1 MKARQQKTTTFKEKI
16 MGIKDKINFRQP
28 KYMLPAIIYL
38 PLLFFGYF
46 LCRFFNTEKADVNN
60 KMQTTEYYNDKLP
73 DANLKGDGIGD
84 KYSNMVNNFGK
95 IKDESAVENIERGNE
110 DQKEE
115 YKSQYSDAEV
125 AAMDQQSEEA
135 RQSMERLRK
144 LQEQIKAQQAK
155 DENATGTRTDG
166 NTEDEEQTL
175 ENLRKA
181 LEEARNEG
189 AAHVGTKNDDTD
201 EQSGAPDRKT
211 RKNGGEDKKVV
222 NEHSVN
228 EISDEAKAEE
238 VVKKQKETS
247 DYFNT
252 IVSNE
257 PEQKL
262 IRAIVDEDVKAVDG
276 SRVRL
281 RLLDDIDIGE
291 RTIAKG
297 NYLYCTLSGF
307 GQQRV
312 KGTVKSVLVNDELV
326 KVNLSIY
333 DTDGLEGLYVPKSS
347 FSETAKDIASGTV
360 SQSMNF
366 NDGTSTSTTGRW
378 GMQALQNAYQK
389 ATNALSKNIR
399 KNKVKVK
406 YGTQVY
412 LINSREKRN

>member
-1 MKARQQKTTTFKEKI
+1 
-16 MGIKDKINFRQP
+16 
-28 KYMLPAIIYL
+28 MLPAIIYL

-46 LCRFFNTEKADVNN
+46 FFRFFDTEKAEVNN
-60 KMQTTEYYNDKLP
+60 KMETTEYYNDKLP

-95 IKDESAVENIERGNE
+95 IKDESAVENIERGGE

-125 AAMDQQSEEA
+125 AAMDQQSDEA
-135 RQSMERLRK
+135 QQSMERLRR
-144 LQEQIKAQQAK
+144 LQTQIKEQQTK
-155 DENATGTRTDG
+155 DENLASNHSNG

-181 LEEARNEG
+181 LEEAKNEG
-189 AAHVGTKNDDTD
+189 KSHAGMVNEDAEEQPTHTNRITK
-201 EQSGAPDRKT
+201 K
-211 RKNGGEDKKVV
+211 KGEDEKVV
-222 NEHSVN
+222 NEHSVS
-228 EISDEAKAEE
+228 EISEDAKAEE

-252 IVSNE
+252 IVANE
-257 PEQKL
+257 PEHKL

-281 RLLDDIDIGE
+281 RLLDDIDVGD

-297 NYLYCTLSGF
+297 NYLYCTLNGF

-312 KGTVKSVLVNDELV
+312 KGSVKSILVNDELV

-347 FSETAKDIASGTV
+347 FSETTKDIVSGTV
-360 SQSMNF
+360 SQNMNF
-366 NDGTSTSTTGRW
+366 NDGSTTSSTGRW

-389 ATNALSKNIR
+389 AANALSKNIR

-412 LINSREKRN
+412 LINSKEKRK

>member
-1 MKARQQKTTTFKEKI
+1 MSI
-16 MGIKDKINFRQP
+16 IDKINFRQP

-46 LCRFFNTEKADVNN
+46 FFRFFDTEKVEVNH

-95 IKDESAVENIERGNE
+95 IKDESAVENIERGGE

-115 YKSQYSDAEV
+115 YQSQYSDAEV
-125 AAMDQQSEEA
+125 AAMDQQSNEA
-135 RQSMERLRK
+135 QQSMERLRR
-144 LQEQIKAQQAK
+144 LQAQIKEQQAK
-155 DENATGTRTDG
+155 ENNGNLNHSTG

-181 LEEARNEG
+181 LEKAKNEG
-189 AAHVGTKNDDTD
+189 LRSAGIKTSNEAMTESNKQTKSNSGDTT
-201 EQSGAPDRKT
+201 ES
-211 RKNGGEDKKVV
+211 EKVV
-222 NEHSVN
+222 NENAVT
-228 EISDEAKAEE
+228 EISDLKEAEE
-238 VVKKQKETS
+238 VVKKHKLTS

-257 PEQKL
+257 PEHKL

-297 NYLYCTLSGF
+297 NYLYCTLNGF

-312 KGTVKSVLVNDELV
+312 KGSIKSVLVNDELV
-326 KVNLSIY
+326 KINLSIY

-347 FSETAKDIASGTV
+347 FSETTKDIVSGTV
-360 SQSMNF
+360 SQNMSL
-366 NDGTSTSTTGRW
+366 NDGTTTSTTGRW

-389 ATNALSKNIR
+389 AANALSKNIR

-412 LINSREKRN
+412 LINSKEKRN

>member
-1 MKARQQKTTTFKEKI
+1 
-16 MGIKDKINFRQP
+16 MGITDKINFRQP

-46 LCRFFNTEKADVNN
+46 FFRFFDTEKAEVNN
-60 KMQTTEYYNDKLP
+60 KMETTEYYNDKLP

-95 IKDESAVENIERGNE
+95 IKDESAVENIERGGE
-110 DQKEE
+110 GQKEE

-125 AAMDQQSEEA
+125 AAMDQQSDEA
-135 RQSMERLRK
+135 QQSMERLRR
-144 LQEQIKAQQAK
+144 LQAQIKEQQTK
-155 DENATGTRTDG
+155 DENLASSRSDG

-189 AAHVGTKNDDTD
+189 KSHVGTVNEGVEEQPTHTKRSTKKKVED
-201 EQSGAPDRKT
+201 E
-211 RKNGGEDKKVV
+211 KVV
-222 NEHSVN
+222 NEHSVS
-228 EISDEAKAEE
+228 EIPEEAKAEE

-247 DYFNT
+247 DHFNT
-252 IVSNE
+252 IVANE
-257 PEQKL
+257 PEHKL

-281 RLLDDIDIGE
+281 RLLDDIDIGD

-297 NYLYCTLSGF
+297 NYLYCTLNGF

-312 KGTVKSVLVNDELV
+312 KGSVKSILVNDELV

-347 FSETAKDIASGTV
+347 FSETTKDIVSGTV
-360 SQSMNF
+360 SQNMNF
-366 NDGTSTSTTGRW
+366 NDGSTTSSTGRW

-389 ATNALSKNIR
+389 AANALSKNIR

>member
-1 MKARQQKTTTFKEKI
+1 

-38 PLLFFGYF
+38 PLMFFGYF
-46 LCRFFNTEKADVNN
+46 FCRFFNTEKADVNN

-73 DANLKGDGIGD
+73 DANLKGDGIGN

-125 AAMDQQSEEA
+125 AAMDQQSDEA
-135 RQSMERLRK
+135 QQSMERLRK

-155 DENATGTRTDG
+155 DENTTEPRTGG

-189 AAHVGTKNDDTD
+189 TAHVGPSNDDT
-201 EQSGAPDRKT
+201 ETQSQQPDRKT
-211 RKNGGEDKKVV
+211 RKNEGECKKVV

-228 EISDEAKAEE
+228 EISEEAKAEE

-257 PEQKL
+257 PEHKL

-297 NYLYCTLSGF
+297 NYLYCTLNGF

-360 SQSMNF
+360 SQSMSF

>member
-1 MKARQQKTTTFKEKI
+1 
-16 MGIKDKINFRQP
+16 MGITDKINFRQP

-46 LCRFFNTEKADVNN
+46 FFRFFDTEKAEVNN
-60 KMQTTEYYNDKLP
+60 KMETTEYYNDKLP

-95 IKDESAVENIERGNE
+95 IKDESAVENIERGGE
-110 DQKEE
+110 GQKEE

-125 AAMDQQSEEA
+125 AAMDQQSDEA
-135 RQSMERLRK
+135 QQSMERLRR
-144 LQEQIKAQQAK
+144 LQAQIKEQQAK
-155 DENATGTRTDG
+155 DDNLASNRSYG

-189 AAHVGTKNDDTD
+189 KSHVGTVNEDAEEQPTHINRSTKKKVED
-201 EQSGAPDRKT
+201 E
-211 RKNGGEDKKVV
+211 KVV
-222 NEHSVN
+222 NEHSVS
-228 EISDEAKAEE
+228 EIPEEAKAEE

-252 IVSNE
+252 IVTNE
-257 PEQKL
+257 PEHKL

-281 RLLDDIDIGE
+281 RLLDDIDVGD

-297 NYLYCTLSGF
+297 NYLYCTLNGF

-312 KGTVKSVLVNDELV
+312 KGSVKSILVNDELV

-347 FSETAKDIASGTV
+347 FSETTKDIVSGTV
-360 SQSMNF
+360 SQNMNI
-366 NDGTSTSTTGRW
+366 NDGSTTSSTGRW

-389 ATNALSKNIR
+389 AANALSKNIR

-412 LINSREKRN
+412 LINSKEKRN

>member
-1 MKARQQKTTTFKEKI
+1 
-16 MGIKDKINFRQP
+16 MGITDKINFRQP

-46 LCRFFNTEKADVNN
+46 FFRFFDTEKAEVNN
-60 KMQTTEYYNDKLP
+60 KMETTEYYNDKLP

-95 IKDESAVENIERGNE
+95 IKDESAVENIERGGE

-125 AAMDQQSEEA
+125 AAMDQQSDEA
-135 RQSMERLRK
+135 QQSMERLRR
-144 LQEQIKAQQAK
+144 LQAQIKEQQAK
-155 DENATGTRTDG
+155 DENLASDRSNG

-189 AAHVGTKNDDTD
+189 KSHAGTINEGAE
-201 EQSGAPDRKT
+201 EQPTHTNRITK
-211 RKNGGEDKKVV
+211 KKGEYEKVV
-222 NEHSVN
+222 NEHSVS
-228 EISDEAKAEE
+228 EIPEDAKAEE

-252 IVSNE
+252 IVANE
-257 PEQKL
+257 PEHKL

-281 RLLDDIDIGE
+281 RLLDDIDVGD
-291 RTIAKG
+291 RTITKG
-297 NYLYCTLSGF
+297 NYLYCTLNGF

-312 KGTVKSVLVNDELV
+312 KGSVKSILVNDELV

-333 DTDGLEGLYVPKSS
+333 DTDGLEGFYVPKSS
-347 FSETAKDIASGTV
+347 FSETTKDIVSGTV
-360 SQSMNF
+360 SQNMNL
-366 NDGTSTSTTGRW
+366 NDGSTTSSTGRW

-389 ATNALSKNIR
+389 AANALSKNIR

-412 LINSREKRN
+412 LINSKGKSN

>member
-1 MKARQQKTTTFKEKI
+1 
-16 MGIKDKINFRQP
+16 MGIIDKINYRQP

-46 LCRFFNTEKADVNN
+46 FFRFFDTEKAEVNN

-110 DQKEE
+110 DEKEE

-125 AAMDQQSEEA
+125 AAMDQQSDEA
-135 RQSMERLRK
+135 QQSMERLRK

-155 DENATGTRTDG
+155 DENVADSRTGG

-181 LEEARNEG
+181 LEEAQNEG
-189 AAHVGTKNDDTD
+189 TSHAGTANTNTNSNEHPQQQNHQVKD
-201 EQSGAPDRKT
+201 
-211 RKNGGEDKKVV
+211 NGKENKKVV

-228 EISDEAKAEE
+228 EISEDAKTEE

-257 PEQKL
+257 PEHKL

-281 RLLDDIDIGE
+281 RLLDDINIGD

-297 NYLYCTLSGF
+297 NYLYCTLNGF

-360 SQSMNF
+360 SQNMNI
-366 NDGTSTSTTGRW
+366 NDGTTTSSTGRW

>member
-1 MKARQQKTTTFKEKI
+1 
-16 MGIKDKINFRQP
+16 MGIKDKINYRQP
-28 KYMLPAIIYL
+28 KYMLPAIIYF

-46 LCRFFNTEKADVNN
+46 FFRFFNTEKAEVNN

-115 YKSQYSDAEV
+115 YNSQYSDAEV
-125 AAMDQQSEEA
+125 AAMDQQSDEA
-135 RQSMERLRK
+135 QQSMERLRR
-144 LQEQIKAQQAK
+144 LQAQIKEQQAK
-155 DENATGTRTDG
+155 DENVTGSRISG

-181 LEEARNEG
+181 LEEAQNEG
-189 AAHVGTKNDDTD
+189 KSHVGTTEGSSDESHKQPVRKVKKND
-201 EQSGAPDRKT
+201 
-211 RKNGGEDKKVV
+211 NEDKKVV
-222 NEHSVN
+222 NEHSVS
-228 EISDEAKAEE
+228 EISEDAKAEE

-257 PEQKL
+257 PEHKL

-281 RLLDDIDIGE
+281 RLLDDIDIGD

-297 NYLYCTLSGF
+297 NYLYCTLNGF

-347 FSETAKDIASGTV
+347 FTETAKDIVSGTV
-360 SQSMNF
+360 SQNMNI
-366 NDGTSTSTTGRW
+366 NDGSSTSSTGKW

-389 ATNALSKNIR
+389 AANALSKNIR

-412 LINSREKRN
+412 LVNSREKRK